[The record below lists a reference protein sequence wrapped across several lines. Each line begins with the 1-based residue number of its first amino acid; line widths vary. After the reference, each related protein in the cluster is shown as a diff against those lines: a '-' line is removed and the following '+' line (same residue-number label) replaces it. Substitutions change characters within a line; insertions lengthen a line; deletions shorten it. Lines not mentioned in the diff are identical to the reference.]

1 MDDEIKID
9 LKPMIEI
16 LILRWRWIVGVPV
29 AVTFVALVAALL
41 MPRVYDARVFV
52 AVSKQKVEVQFG
64 TQIQTLTEEQLGMSG
79 IQTQASRDAR
89 LATFRELVTNPAIG
103 EEVLPQFADRLR
115 QLDEDLLNTSR
126 FLADHVS
133 VDQNTKSD
141 LIGIVITLRD
151 PVLAADIANAW
162 ARAYEQRINKLYTS
176 ATSADVEA
184 VRAQTVQ
191 SERDYQAAQGQ
202 LEAYLA
208 DNPIPRLQKQIG
220 ILQI

>member
-151 PVLAADIANAW
+151 PVLAA
-162 ARAYEQRINKLYTS
+162 EQAFKASLQGG
-176 ATSADVEA
+176 DVGAE
-184 VRAQTVQ
+184 QTRLHLFEQVLHRQ
-191 SERDYQAAQGQ
+191 QGMDFRGVEPQAG
-202 LEAYLA
+202 
-208 DNPIPRLQKQIG
+208 
-220 ILQI
+220 